1 MVFFSAIFF
10 FCLLMVAYV
19 YVGYPVLALILSTI
33 NNRQVRKTR
42 HWPTVS
48 ILIAAHNE
56 ENHIGTTIENK
67 LALEYP
73 RDKIEIIVIS
83 DGSTDETDNIVSRY
97 EQQGIRLLRQ
107 EPRAGKTSA
116 LNMAVRSAR
125 GEIIVFSDAN
135 SLYRENAI
143 QKLVQNFSDDGV
155 GYVTGKMV
163 YTKPDGSTVGDGCTA
178 YMKYENFLRGV
189 ETRVGSIV
197 GVDGGIDAVRK
208 SLYRP
213 MRQDQLPDFVLP
225 LAVVKQ
231 GFRVVYEPGAVLHE
245 ATLVSQEDEYAMR
258 VRVTLR
264 ALWALKDMKH
274 MLNPCRYTTFAW
286 QMWSHKVLRYLC
298 IVFLAGLYFANAVLW
313 LEGLGYRIFFLLQSC
328 LYCLAFSSWNLEKKK
343 YDLKKLFVLGY
354 FVLINVAAFHA
365 LVKFLRGEKLAV
377 WTPRKGM

>member
-328 LYCLAFSSWNLEKKK
+328 LYCLAFS
-343 YDLKKLFVLGY
+343 
-354 FVLINVAAFHA
+354 
-365 LVKFLRGEKLAV
+365 
-377 WTPRKGM
+377 